1 MTEWNREDIERLVRE
16 ILAEIDP
23 GRKDAPPKREV
34 APRSESGTR
43 VLFLFNAGVRRL
55 DEALVQVDRID
66 ASVAKSGVYTGPS
79 ARQWVCGADVR
90 GKTSARCI
98 LDTVTPEGV
107 EKVLERADVLVLPT
121 LCLIVAS
128 KVARF
133 ICDDQESRLIFT
145 ALLQDKKVIA
155 ARDGFMVYEILKNEK
170 IGREIDHTV
179 SKLES
184 YGVLFCETHE
194 LYDTFR
200 EAALPKKEQG
210 NTASV
215 RSDSGTK
222 GSSMRLIT
230 AKAIY
235 DAFNNNINTLKL
247 SDNGKI
253 TPLAADLAKEYKIQI
268 KK

>member
-1 MTEWNREDIERLVRE
+1 MNEWNREEIERLVRE

-23 GRKDAPPKREV
+23 GRKDARPKSAV
-34 APRSESGTR
+34 AEKTDSSTR

-55 DEALVQVDRID
+55 DEAMVHVDRID

-155 ARDGFMVYEILKNEK
+155 TRDGFLVYEILKNEK
-170 IGREIDHTV
+170 IGREIDHIV

-184 YGVLFCETHE
+184 YGVVFCQTHE
-194 LYDTFR
+194 LYDTFQKTVS
-200 EAALPKKEQG
+200 PKKEQG

-215 RSDSGTK
+215 RSDSGSE
-222 GSSMRLIT
+222 GASLRLIT

-247 SDNGKI
+247 ANNGKI
-253 TPLAADLAKEYKIQI
+253 TPLALDLAKEYRIQI